1 MKKMLKCILVLAG
14 AGLLCI
20 AGLIGFVFIKEHTI
34 PAVGEYDAIIVL
46 GAQVLPDGTP
56 SVALSRRINAA
67 LDAYRSRPSLII
79 CCGAKGE
86 NEPRAEGEVMRD
98 LCLGA
103 EVSEESVIAESA
115 SFNTRQNLLNAKA
128 IMQEKGLSEALVVTS
143 DYHVPRALALCR
155 DIGIRATGKGSPS
168 KPEYFLK
175 NHIREG
181 LSWVKYLI
189 ESVKL

>member
-1 MKKMLKCILVLAG
+1 M
-14 AGLLCI
+14 
-20 AGLIGFVFIKEHTI
+20 
-34 PAVGEYDAIIVL
+34 
-46 GAQVLPDGTP
+46 Q
-56 SVALSRRINAA
+56 R
-67 LDAYRSRPSLII
+67 
-79 CCGAKGE
+79 
-86 NEPRAEGEVMRD
+86 
-98 LCLGA
+98 
-103 EVSEESVIAESA
+103 VIAESA